1 MSSSLHE
8 VQSEILL
15 AVVQVTEQDLGDG
28 LKVALSSCKSLESI
42 SQETDRGHYVG
53 TDINLLQVELRQ
65 RLEGEEV
72 KLELVHDQ
80 VVTGANGLV
89 RPENVETV
97 QVTAGVN
104 NVGEVQPLVLSVE
117 WRTGTPQSL
126 TDGVELERTPPRLLP
141 GCRGLTV
148 LRLILARP

>member
-8 VQSEILL
+8 VQREILL

-28 LKVALSSCKSLESI
+28 LEVALSSCKSLKSI
-42 SQETDRGHYVG
+42 SQKTHRGHYVG
-53 TDINLLQVELRQ
+53 TDIDLLQVEFRQ

-89 RPENVETV
+89 RPENVKTV
-97 QVTAGVN
+97 QVTAGVY
-104 NVGEVQPLVLSVE
+104 NVGEVQPLVLGVE
-117 WRTGTPQSL
+117 WGTGTSQSL
-126 TDGVELERTPPRLLP
+126 TDGMELERSPP
-141 GCRGLTV
+141 
-148 LRLILARP
+148 